1 MAIVSLSTARKQ
13 RLIRIGKKVAPIVV
27 LPMLAVSNA
36 YADAPNVTEVVSDIG
51 SLQAPIA
58 LVGGAYIGLKVF
70 KRGWQIIKG
79 FI

>member
-1 MAIVSLSTARKQ
+1 MALSDLRKQ
-13 RLIRIGKKVAPIVV
+13 QLVRVGKRVAPIAV

-36 YADAPNVTEVVSDIG
+36 YADAPNVTGVVSDIG
-51 SLQAPIA
+51 ALQAPIA

>member
-27 LPMLAVSNA
+27 FPMLAVSNA

>member
-1 MAIVSLSTARKQ
+1 MALSDLRKQ
-13 RLIRIGKKVAPIVV
+13 QLVRVGKRVAPIVV
-27 LPMLAVSNA
+27 FPMLAVTSA
-36 YADAPNVTEVVSDIG
+36 HADAPNVTEAVSDIG
-51 SLQAPIA
+51 ALQAPIA

>member
-1 MAIVSLSTARKQ
+1 MAIVARFKNKFVPVV
-13 RLIRIGKKVAPIVV
+13 KKVSPVLV
-27 LPMLAVSNA
+27 LPLLAFTNA
-36 YADAPNVTEVVSDIG
+36 YADAPNVTEAVSDIG

-70 KRGWQIIKG
+70 KRGWQIIRG

>member
-1 MAIVSLSTARKQ
+1 MAIVSLSTPRKQ
-13 RLIRIGKKVAPIVV
+13 QLIHIGKKVAPIVV
-27 LPMLAVSNA
+27 FPMLAVSNA
-36 YADAPNVTEVVSDIG
+36 YAAAPDVTGVVSDIG

>member
-1 MAIVSLSTARKQ
+1 MAIVSLSTPCKQ
-13 RLIRIGKKVAPIVV
+13 QLIHIGKKVAPIVV
-27 LPMLAVSNA
+27 FPMLAVSNA

>member
-1 MAIVSLSTARKQ
+1 MAIVSLSTARKR
-13 RLIRIGKKVAPIVV
+13 RLIHIGKKVAPIVV
-27 LPMLAVSNA
+27 FPMLAVSNA
-36 YADAPNVTEVVSDIG
+36 YAAAPNVTEAVSDIN

-70 KRGWQIIKG
+70 KRGWQIIRG